1 MAQMGLRNRK
11 ILITGSSGFL
21 GQRLAW
27 RLGKSGATVFGFD
40 YRYRADELNLDDF
53 QLGDVRDYGAVERA
67 VAEFKPNIIF
77 HLAAI
82 TQVVDAKLVPL
93 QTYAT
98 NIIGT
103 ANVLEVA
110 RTVGADFNISTIIA
124 SSDKAYGR
132 IPSFATADERTRLN
146 PYHPYDVSKA
156 SADFIARSYAD
167 VYGQRVAI
175 TRCGNI
181 YGPGDGNWQRI
192 IPDTI
197 RSLLEGRPL
206 IIRTDGK
213 QRREYNYVDDIIES
227 YILTAAHLDSGGETG
242 IAWTISDPDATY
254 STIEI
259 AELIATMM
267 GRKLDMEITGGN
279 QSEERVISLD
289 SSLIRERLGWKP
301 QYMVSQ
307 GIAETVGWI
316 KEYLYEDRS

>member
-1 MAQMGLRNRK
+1 METMGLKNRRV
-11 ILITGSSGFL
+11 LITGSSGFL

-27 RLGKSGATVFGFD
+27 TLGKMGATVFGFD
-40 YRYRADELNLDDF
+40 YRADEFNLDDF
-53 QLGDVRDYGAVERA
+53 QLGDVRDYGTVERA
-67 VAEFKPNIIF
+67 VAEFKPSIIF

-93 QTYAT
+93 LTYAT

-110 RTVGADFNISTIIA
+110 RTVGADFGISTIVA

-132 IPSFATADERTRLN
+132 LPSLAIADEKTRLD

-167 VYGQRVAI
+167 VYGQKVAI
-175 TRCGNI
+175 TRSGNI
-181 YGPGDGNWQRI
+181 YGPGDTNWQRI

-206 IIRTDGK
+206 IIRTDGT
-213 QRREYNYVDDIIES
+213 QRREYNYIDDVIS
-227 YILTAAHLDSGGETG
+227 AYILAAAHLDSGGETG
-242 IAWTISDPDATY
+242 IAWTISDPNALY

-259 AELIATMM
+259 AELVATIM

-279 QSEERVISLD
+279 QSEEQVISLD
-289 SSLIRERLGWKP
+289 SSLIRERLDWKP
-301 QYMVSQ
+301 QYLVSR
-307 GIAETVGWI
+307 GITETVEWI
-316 KEYLYEDRS
+316 KGYLYD